1 MTTGARRDAPPPD
14 EAPAK
19 ERPAR
24 LRMGMAV
31 TDEAINSIK
40 QMIASGE
47 LQPGDRLAK
56 EDELAARLGLSR
68 SSLREAVRALS
79 LVGILDVRQGDGTYV
94 TSLRPSILL
103 DAMSFVVDFH
113 RDDTVLEFL
122 EVRRLLES
130 AAVAMVARRITD
142 EQLAELREL
151 LDAVPPDAESEDF
164 VANDLVF
171 HRSLIALCGNS
182 VLASLIESISGP
194 AHRARVWRGRS
205 DEDAQERT
213 RREHLAI
220 LDALEERLPD
230 VAAARATVHV
240 AGLEEWLRSDLAA
253 RGREAA
259 DDAAVSSCAGEEP
272 GRIRKHGGR

>member
-1 MTTGARRDAPPPD
+1 M
-14 EAPAK
+14 
-19 ERPAR
+19 
-24 LRMGMAV
+24 

-113 RDDTVLEFL
+113 RDDAVLEFL

-130 AAVAMVARRITD
+130 AAVAMVARRINE
-142 EQLAELREL
+142 EQLAGLHAL
-151 LDAVPPDAESEDF
+151 LDAVPPDADPETF
-164 VANDLVF
+164 VAIDLEF
-171 HRSLIALCGNS
+171 HRQLIALCGNS
-182 VLASLIESISGP
+182 VLASLIDAISGP
-194 AHRARVWRGRS
+194 THRARVWRGIA
-205 DEDAQERT
+205 DERAHDRT
-213 RREHLAI
+213 TREHRAI
-220 LDALEERLPD
+220 LDALANRLPD
-230 VAAARATVHV
+230 VAAARSTVHV
-240 AGLEEWLRSDLAA
+240 AGLEEWLREHPRPGIDAESAA
-253 RGREAA
+253 LRARRG
-259 DDAAVSSCAGEEP
+259 S
-272 GRIRKHGGR
+272 GR